1 MIQHY
6 IKFSVKFFRVE
17 IFLLIVVHLPRLVSV
32 TLVVGKL
39 ESIIKDYTGP
49 IKMNC
54 DGKGTIPTSG
64 PNPSPGPTAGPTPRP
79 TPRPSCTDSNQYC
92 SSWAR
97 IGECQKNPSYMN
109 ESCRKS
115 CNQCNGGGGYNCNDK
130 SQHCD
135 YWARTGECSRNPAYM
150 KPNCTKS
157 CNFC

>member
-115 CNQCNGGGGYNCNDK
+115 CNQCKNYIT
-130 SQHCD
+130 
-135 YWARTGECSRNPAYM
+135 ARTARTARTAIPSRRARQQSQQYQQP
-150 KPNCTKS
+150 
-157 CNFC
+157 